1 MLEEKRID
9 AEKLEQVTGGGS
21 RNNVSEECLIGEFD
35 AAWIAMCM
43 DTFNISGFEKEKLYD
58 KWTQSDSILAATSS
72 LCSVYDA
79 LRNGQSIETILQ
91 TI

>member
-21 RNNVSEECLIGEFD
+21 RNYVPEEHLIGEFD
-35 AAWIAMCM
+35 AAWIDIGMVGL
-43 DTFNISGFEKEKLYD
+43 NISGFEKDELYN
-58 KWTQSDSILAATSS
+58 KWTQSDSILTATSY
-72 LCSVYDA
+72 LYSVYDA
-79 LRNGQSIETILQ
+79 LRNGQSIDTILQ